1 MTAHAARG
9 STLVELMV
17 TISLIGALAAIGMPN
32 YLSYT
37 ENGREAQCATNRHT
51 LEAAERACAL
61 DNGGKPCLK
70 TKKLAKSG
78 YLGATP
84 TCASGGKYV
93 WIVTDADQPD
103 YPKAGCSKHFYPTKK
118 AKDSKKAKKKR

>member
-1 MTAHAARG
+1 MTPAGANGG
-9 STLVELMV
+9 STLVELIVAMS
-17 TISLIGALAAIGMPN
+17 IFGALLSIGMPN

-37 ENGREAQCATNRHT
+37 EQGREAQCASNRHT

-70 TKKLAKSG
+70 TKKLANSG
-78 YLGATP
+78 YLTGAA

-93 WIVTDADQPD
+93 WVVSDATQPD
-103 YPKAGCSKHFYPTKK
+103 YPVMGCSKHFFPSQAPEK
-118 AKDSKKAKKKR
+118 